1 MNETSNPL
9 AIILLINSVIIIGLI
24 LNQNESKNESASTQT
39 SSVVNPL
46 ELITWGCVSIQL
58 VLLLI
63 NLKVVN

>member
-46 ELITWGCVSIQL
+46 ELITWGLS
-58 VLLLI
+58 
-63 NLKVVN
+63 

>member
-1 MNETSNPL
+1 MVESNNSL
-9 AIILLINSVIIIGLI
+9 NIILGINSIMIIGLI

-46 ELITWGCVSIQL
+46 ELITWGCVLIQL